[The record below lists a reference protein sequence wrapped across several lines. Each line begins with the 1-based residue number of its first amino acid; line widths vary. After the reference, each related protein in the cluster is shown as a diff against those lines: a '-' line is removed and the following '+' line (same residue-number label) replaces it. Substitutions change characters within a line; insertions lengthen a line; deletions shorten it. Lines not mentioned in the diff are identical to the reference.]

1 MTSSYKSIIWD
12 SKNGIL
18 ALSKEINPLIE
29 KLNATKGKENFIKNR
44 KQTALTERQ
53 GGNYEQ

>member
-1 MTSSYKSIIWD
+1 MTSAYKSIIWD

-29 KLNATKGKENFIKNR
+29 NLTQQKGKKILSKNR